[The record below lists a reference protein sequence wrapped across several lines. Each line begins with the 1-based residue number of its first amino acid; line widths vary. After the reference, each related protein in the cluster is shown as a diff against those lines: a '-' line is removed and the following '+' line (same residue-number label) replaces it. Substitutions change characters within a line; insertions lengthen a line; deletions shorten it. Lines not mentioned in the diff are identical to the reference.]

1 MNNRTESNPLV
12 DAEFFW
18 YSLIEGDQIVLDA
31 DYFEEGIKVLHKN
44 KAYEVLAKTEQSISN
59 IAFIVQSDITDQL
72 ISVHPFLVE
81 NYLISPVKYRHN

>member
-1 MNNRTESNPLV
+1 MNNRIESNSLV

-44 KAYEVLAKTEQSISN
+44 KAYEVLAKTEQGISH

-81 NYLISPVKYRHN
+81 NYLISPIKYRHN